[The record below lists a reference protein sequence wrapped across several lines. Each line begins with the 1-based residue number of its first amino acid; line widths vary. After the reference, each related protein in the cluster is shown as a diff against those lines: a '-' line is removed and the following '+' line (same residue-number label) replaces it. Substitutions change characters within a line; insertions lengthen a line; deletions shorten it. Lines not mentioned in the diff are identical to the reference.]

1 MSDTPPRSAAG
12 TSGPQ
17 SVRRALTLL
26 QHFVENGP
34 HLSASDL
41 ARWSGLALSTTHR
54 LARALT
60 EAGLLEQDAT
70 DLRYR
75 LGPAITELG
84 TLSYQQRGL
93 HLVHPE
99 LDALARHTGAAA
111 DLACR
116 DRNHV
121 LVVAGTSLLPQ
132 RMPGLRRPLHST
144 ALGKVLLAW
153 SPPGDLTT
161 LAPMQR
167 LTPRT
172 IVDPADLAAEL
183 TQVREDGYAVNDEE
197 SALGVRTLAV
207 PILDAASHARYALAI
222 RATPELISTRRL
234 DELRE
239 RTQACARALAV
250 HLLPELRATTPRRI

>member
-1 MSDTPPRSAAG
+1 MPTPPRN
-12 TSGPQ
+12 TSGTQ
-17 SVRRALTLL
+17 SIHRALTLL
-26 QHFVENGP
+26 QHFVEREP
-34 HLSASDL
+34 SLSATEL
-41 ARWSGLALSTTHR
+41 ARRSGLPLSTTHR

-60 EAGLLEQDAT
+60 EAGLLEQDAI

-93 HLVHPE
+93 HLVHQN
-99 LDALARHTGAAA
+99 LDALARQTGAAA

-121 LVVAGTSLLPQ
+121 LVIAGTSLLRR

-153 SPPGDLTT
+153 SAPGDLTA
-161 LAPMQR
+161 LPPLQR
-167 LTPRT
+167 LTPHT
-172 IVDPADLAAEL
+172 IVDPAELDAEL
-183 TQVREDGYAVNDEE
+183 QHVREDGYAVNDEE

-207 PILDAASHARYALAI
+207 PILDAANYARYALAI
-222 RATPELISTRRL
+222 RATPELITTRRL
-234 DELRE
+234 EEFRAM
-239 RTQACARALAV
+239 TQACAEALAV
-250 HLLPELRATTPRRI
+250 HLLPGARSTIPRRV